1 MRKVQIQ
8 ALWIYYKGISP
19 FTLMVSLGLLYTYHE
34 FKDGASLFVFT
45 KIITLVLTAILLK
58 FYYKTDEFPFYENLG
73 IRQNLL
79 VLLTLIFDWL
89 VFVSALQLTALI

>member
-34 FKDGASLFVFT
+34 FKNGASLFVFT

-58 FYYKTDEFPFYENLG
+58 FYYKTDEVPFFENLG
-73 IRQNLL
+73 IRKNRL
-79 VLLTLIFDWL
+79 VLITLVFDWFI
-89 VFVSALQLTALI
+89 FVSALILTSLI